1 MTLKSSGPT
10 LAGLFASDPKTIA
23 ESLASREAFPQ
34 GPASGMRVLSFYI
47 SHAGRGLSPS
57 RRRSLEKAKEILSA
71 RVKQELKEL
80 NERRSAA

>member
-1 MTLKSSGPT
+1 MKPKSGPT

-23 ESLASREAFPQ
+23 ESLASRDTFPQ

-47 SHAGRGLSPS
+47 SHAARGLSPA

-71 RVKQELKEL
+71 RVKQEL
-80 NERRSAA
+80 NERKPAA